1 LAPNHEA
8 TIGPVD
14 GYGEEVAE
22 RGMIAP
28 MKDQKPSWAESP
40 APSLVD
46 FLTLAQA
53 AFDALPEEF
62 RALAGEVE
70 LRVQDFADDALLDE
84 MGIDNA
90 FELTG
95 LYDGVDLSRR
105 SVFEAAPPSRVFL
118 YRRPILD
125 EWAERGDVSLEFLVT
140 HVLVHEIGHHFG
152 LSDEQIEAV
161 EASD

>member
-1 LAPNHEA
+1 MMQTMSEQNP
-8 TIGPVD
+8 T
-14 GYGEEVAE
+14 
-22 RGMIAP
+22 
-28 MKDQKPSWAESP
+28 WAQSP
-40 APSLVD
+40 APSLED
-46 FLTLAQA
+46 FEKLAQT
-53 AFDALPEEF
+53 AFEALPAEF

-70 LRVQDFADDALLDE
+70 IRVQDFAEDALLDE
-84 MGIDNA
+84 MGMESA

-105 SVFEAAPPSRVFL
+105 SVFEATPPSRVFL

-125 EWAERGDVSLEFLVT
+125 EWAERGDVTLEFLIA

-152 LSDEQIEAV
+152 LSDAQIDAI

>member
-1 LAPNHEA
+1 MRDMNE
-8 TIGPVD
+8 
-14 GYGEEVAE
+14 
-22 RGMIAP
+22 
-28 MKDQKPSWAESP
+28 QKPGWAESP
-40 APSLVD
+40 APSIAD

-53 AFDALPEEF
+53 AFDALPAEF
-62 RALAGEVE
+62 RQMAGEVE

-84 MGIDNA
+84 LGMESA

-105 SVFEAAPPSRVFL
+105 SVFEASPPSRVFL

-125 EWAERGDVSLEFLVT
+125 EWAERGDVTLEFLVT

-152 LSDEQIEAV
+152 LSDAQIEAI
-161 EASD
+161 EAAD